1 MSEVPMLQ
9 PLLPYTP
16 DRDVYRLLGVPSSAS
31 TDEITAACRRLA
43 RTFHPDHNRST
54 RATAEMQ
61 VVNTVRQ
68 VLTDPES
75 RALYD
80 RERRRFHDMRGSVAF
95 RQRPQV
101 PFTPVYSLPGPP
113 TAIERYAR
121 ATAVGVR
128 VTVAELLPDRC
139 PGCRAVVMDD
149 DDAFCAACGTRLPTG
164 G

>member
-1 MSEVPMLQ
+1 MLQ

-43 RTFHPDHNRST
+43 RTFHPDHNRSM

-75 RALYD
+75 RAIYD

-95 RQRPQV
+95 RPRPQV
-101 PFTPVYSLPGPP
+101 AFTPVYSLPGPQ
-113 TAIERYAR
+113 TAVERYAK
-121 ATAVGVR
+121 ATVVGVR

-139 PGCRAVVMDD
+139 PGCRAVILDD
-149 DDAFCAACGTRLPTG
+149 EDAFCAACGTRLPTDG
-164 G
+164 